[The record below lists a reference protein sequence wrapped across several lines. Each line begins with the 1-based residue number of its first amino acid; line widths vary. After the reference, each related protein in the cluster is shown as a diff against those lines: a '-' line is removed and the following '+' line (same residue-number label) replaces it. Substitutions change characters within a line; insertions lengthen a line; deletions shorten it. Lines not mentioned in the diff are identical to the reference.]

1 MAVDRIGDVFF
12 EQLAAAAVVPSV
24 GRVRGD
30 RLFGVRVPV
39 LVTGVGTIERL
50 QAARERYVSD
60 PRDQG
65 HEHGVAVR
73 HVHGRL
79 LVHDRVPSATR
90 PGVRR
95 TRGRGAPVVRHRGF
109 GRPRHGRILLGA
121 IRAIGRRPVVGRA
134 PVLGPRALDVRGGLR
149 LGPLRVAHRQHA
161 VRHHRFWAA
170 AVLSRAQLPYAGRKR
185 VPLARFRPAR
195 VWNRGRGG
203 CRHRQNFVFGRPAA
217 EHHVH
222 QR

>member
-1 MAVDRIGDVFF
+1 VAVDRVGDVVF
-12 EQLAAAAVVPSV
+12 EQLAAATVVPSV

-39 LVTGVGTIERL
+39 LGTGVGTVEL
-50 QAARERYVSD
+50 VQAARERHVSD

-95 TRGRGAPVVRHRGF
+95 TRGRGAPVVRHRGP
-109 GRPRHGRILLGA
+109 GRPSHGRVLLGA
-121 IRAIGRRPVVGRA
+121 VRAIGRRPVAGRA
-134 PVLGPRALDVRGGLR
+134 PVRGPRALDVRGGLR
-149 LGPLRVAHRQHA
+149 LGPLRVAHRQHT

-170 AVLSRAQLPYAGRKR
+170 AVLPRAQLPDAGRKR
-185 VPLARFRPAR
+185 GPLARIRPAAR
-195 VWNRGRGG
+195 IWNRR
-203 CRHRQNFVFGRPAA
+203 RRRRQNVVFGRPAA